1 MYELNTKHV
10 LMLPATVIVFIQL
23 KNAKY
28 ENKFQNILFIHI

>member
-23 KNAKY
+23 KKRNMKINSKKY
-28 ENKFQNILFIHI
+28 NSFI